1 MVVLPVVLADTQPI
15 ALLAVAC
22 LAVVLQDA
30 RPVSLF
36 GIPQGLIS
44 VLSINTAYLRLVWK
58 PD

>member
-1 MVVLPVVLADTQPI
+1 MVGGLVKYGRGAPLVVVLPVVLADTQPI

-36 GIPQGLIS
+36 ASPKE
-44 VLSINTAYLRLVWK
+44 RLVY
-58 PD
+58 

>member
-1 MVVLPVVLADTQPI
+1 MVVLPVVLADAQPI

-36 GIPQGLIS
+36 ASP
-44 VLSINTAYLRLVWK
+44 K
-58 PD
+58 D